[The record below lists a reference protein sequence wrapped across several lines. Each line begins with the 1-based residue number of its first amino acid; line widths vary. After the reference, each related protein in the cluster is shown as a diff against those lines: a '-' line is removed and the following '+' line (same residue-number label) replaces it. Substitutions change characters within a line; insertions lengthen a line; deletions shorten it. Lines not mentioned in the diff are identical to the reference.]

1 MARRERE
8 QEEEGRVVDGQ
19 DYLGLTLTMPRTLK
33 LRGGGKG
40 WREGG
45 NIKVVRVPE
54 RDGDGHD
61 DSLQKEDE
69 EEEEGTMVEMDEID
83 MSRSELKKLWDGC
96 ERPEEAIPVRADD
109 DDCEED
115 RKIVGHV
122 SKTVL
127 LPGMEDGDFPDNG
140 DTISVQVCLGHLF
153 CLVPVQVR
161 EITGNY
167 QLSVAA
173 YFRGPETSRV
183 SHTGARPKK
192 QFSKQSLELLG

>member
-1 MARRERE
+1 
-8 QEEEGRVVDGQ
+8 
-19 DYLGLTLTMPRTLK
+19 
-33 LRGGGKG
+33 
-40 WREGG
+40 
-45 NIKVVRVPE
+45 
-54 RDGDGHD
+54 
-61 DSLQKEDE
+61 
-69 EEEEGTMVEMDEID
+69 MVEMDEID